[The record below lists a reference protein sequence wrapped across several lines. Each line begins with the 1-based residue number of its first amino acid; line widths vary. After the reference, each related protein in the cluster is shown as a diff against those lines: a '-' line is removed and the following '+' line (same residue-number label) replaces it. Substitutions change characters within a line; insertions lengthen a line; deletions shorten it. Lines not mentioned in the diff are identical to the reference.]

1 MTLREL
7 LDITSLSTWVT
18 IKNNLRVIF
27 DRQLLSEAD
36 PDLFKPYLNEKIECL
51 TTGEQPYVIEI
62 TLRTMTPKEI
72 EQEAHKDFTDMLK
85 YYTHKFNF

>member
-51 TTGEQPYVIEI
+51 TTAEQPYVIEI
-62 TLRTMTPKEI
+62 TLRPMTPKEI

-85 YYTHKFNF
+85 YYTRRFNF